1 MPTSASSPVRKLFDY
16 DSLDNEDAVFVQQQA
31 GAIQSLMKRS
41 AQDIV
46 EIGQRLAEVKQRLG
60 HGRFGTWLGTEFEW
74 TQETARRFM
83 KVAKQ
88 FAQNPQIVDFA
99 PSALYLL
106 AEPSTPESARKEAL
120 SRADSGESITYTAAK
135 NIKQK
140 YGPPPKKESDAPA
153 SPVSQT
159 RLVVGNRQELVSTQ
173 GDPTPSQA
181 NTSQGDISSSARV
194 DDPAEPPSAPPAPP
208 TALPSFQAPSPST
221 DKPAS
226 IVPATAPAL
235 ELGAYSLSDQQAPV
249 ANSPTQAPS
258 ASSSAPPRQRAT
270 DQVRPRL
277 EIMAIRP
284 KEAEPEVSEED
295 EVETVVSP
303 QRRTP
308 KFVQP
313 GTWWQFG
320 EQHLLYCGDPASPRF
335 RERLP
340 EKIALSLAFPPTPN
354 WQLGSLSSE
363 LHSSLALFTRY
374 QEIQDLELFQEMIE
388 RSLLLYTESDEAV
401 VFSFLPDPEI
411 LKLAHNLECRWF
423 CAEPDALKCEA
434 AIAHWRGK
442 GFRAEKVSGLRF

>member
-1 MPTSASSPVRKLFDY
+1 MPTSASSTVRKLFDY
-16 DSLDNEDAVFVQQQA
+16 DSLNAEDAVFVQQQT
-31 GAIQSLMKRS
+31 GAIRLLMKRS

-46 EIGQRLAEVKQRLG
+46 EIGQRLIEVKQRLG

-140 YGPPPKKESDAPA
+140 YSPSPKKESDAPA

-159 RLVVGNRQELVSTQ
+159 RLEVDNRQKLVSTR
-173 GDPTPSQA
+173 DAPTPPQA
-181 NTSQGDISSSARV
+181 NTSQVDISSSARV
-194 DDPAEPPSAPPAPP
+194 ADPAEPPTARPPLP
-208 TALPSFQAPSPST
+208 TALPSSQAPSPSAT
-221 DKPAS
+221 EPTTTAIRPTTPTIKP
-226 IVPATAPAL
+226 
-235 ELGAYSLSDQQAPV
+235 GSDSPWAQQTPTT
-249 ANSPTQAPS
+249 NSPTQVS
-258 ASSSAPPRQRAT
+258 STSSAPPRQRAT
-270 DQVRPRL
+270 DQARPRL

-284 KEAEPEVSEED
+284 KEVDLEVSEEG
-295 EVETVVSP
+295 EVEATTP

-340 EKIALSLAFPPTPN
+340 DKIALSLAFPPTPS
-354 WQLGSLSSE
+354 WQLGSLSCE
-363 LHSSLALFTRY
+363 LRSALALFTRH
-374 QEIQDLELFQEMIE
+374 QDNQDLELFREMIE
-388 RSLLLYTESDEAV
+388 RSLLLYTWGREVV

-411 LKLAHNLECRWF
+411 LMLAHNLECRWF
-423 CAEPDALKCEA
+423 CAEPDALKCEG
-434 AIAHWRGK
+434 AIGSWRGK